1 MHDLKRMQL
10 LKYKHYLDCDLA
22 NHLRVQTLVQGDLFK
37 RATRTVLQ
45 DEVDVLVVG
54 LGVLDADEVGETGAE
69 VVEPVE
75 DLFFDEGLVELVDLT
90 AMGSTL
96 MTCFFEIFLIAYFL
110 LFLLPSNTSPNAP
123 SPSFCMSSRL

>member
-69 VVEPVE
+69 V
-75 DLFFDEGLVELVDLT
+75 T
-90 AMGSTL
+90 
-96 MTCFFEIFLIAYFL
+96 
-110 LFLLPSNTSPNAP
+110 
-123 SPSFCMSSRL
+123 